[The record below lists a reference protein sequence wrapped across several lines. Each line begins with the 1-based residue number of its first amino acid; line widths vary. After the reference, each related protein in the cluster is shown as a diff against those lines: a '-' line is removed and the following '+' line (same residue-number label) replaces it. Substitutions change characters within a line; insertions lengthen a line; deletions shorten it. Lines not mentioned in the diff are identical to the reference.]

1 MRIERLLV
9 FTQRAAGAGLAIAIG
24 AFCTSSLWSAPSW
37 FAPTQSVKA
46 LDRADDPLH
55 GLAILETVR
64 KPAAAARA
72 RAADPDAVILLDEWT
87 FTSKGKPSPY
97 Q

>member
-1 MRIERLLV
+1 MRTEKLFV
-9 FTQRAAGAGLAIAIG
+9 FTKRAAGMGLAIAIG

-37 FAPTQSVKA
+37 FAPTQPVKG
-46 LDRADDPLH
+46 LERADDPLH
-55 GLAILETVR
+55 GLAILQTVR
-64 KPAAAARA
+64 RPAASVRA
-72 RAADPDAVILLDEWT
+72 RAAEPDAVILLDEWT